1 MALLGWVGL
10 VARTAIPQ
18 WHVSSQEGDNSIT
31 GQARYKGL
39 WMDCVTQGTGVLSC
53 KIGHT
58 GHLVAASRGLGFL
71 ATLDT
76 MGTRCASCSGEDQ
89 VKRARVAVTGGIIFI
104 VKGPAASN
112 RTACS
117 GVATRLGAGETTSLN
132 KDLRTRWTDS
142 LTARELR
149 IRKASVSLQEQLWA
163 LSRGERVPSRQREKP
178 LASGLCFGAS
188 PDKAFELGSQADGR
202 LSFRG
207 GTAETL

>member
-39 WMDCVTQGTGVLSC
+39 WMGCVTQGTGVLSC

-89 VKRARVAVTGGIIFI
+89 VKRARVALTGGIIFI

-117 GVATRLGAGETTSLN
+117 GVATSPVTDFYKPVPPMNVRYKLRPAVFIGWVGSALVILGGALLTCSCSGSDS
-132 KDLRTRWTDS
+132 KD
-142 LTARELR
+142 
-149 IRKASVSLQEQLWA
+149 
-163 LSRGERVPSRQREKP
+163 GHRVPRSYPKRNSATQ
-178 LASGLCFGAS
+178 CV
-188 PDKAFELGSQADGR
+188 
-202 LSFRG
+202 
-207 GTAETL
+207 

>member
-1 MALLGWVGL
+1 EPDAGLELTEPRDRFMALLGWVGL

-39 WMDCVTQGTGVLSC
+39 WMDCVTQGTGVPP
-53 KIGHT
+53 G
-58 GHLVAASRGLGFL
+58 GGVPGGLGFL

-89 VKRARVAVTGGIIFI
+89 VKRARVALTGGIIFI

-117 GVATRLGAGETTSLN
+117 DFYKPVPPMNVRYKLRPAVFIGWVGSALVILGGALLTCSCCGSDS
-132 KDLRTRWTDS
+132 KD
-142 LTARELR
+142 
-149 IRKASVSLQEQLWA
+149 
-163 LSRGERVPSRQREKP
+163 GHRVPRSYPKRNSATQYV
-178 LASGLCFGAS
+178 
-188 PDKAFELGSQADGR
+188 
-202 LSFRG
+202 
-207 GTAETL
+207 